1 MLCFVISLSALLI
14 VVALVLLALRLCRKS
29 AVSRAAFAGRWRM
42 SGGCADYVCF
52 DSDGVGYFESGGNIE
67 TFSFRIL
74 CDRLVLEQNCRKIRY
89 RCEFRPDGTLRLTN
103 GRERLVL
110 SRA

>member
-1 MLCFVISLSALLI
+1 MLCFVISLAALLL

-29 AVSRAAFAGRWRM
+29 TVSRAAFAGRWRM
-42 SGGCADYVCF
+42 SGGSAEYACF
-52 DSDGVGYFESGGNIE
+52 DRDGVGYFERGGNIE

-74 CDRLVLEQNCRKIRY
+74 CNRLVLEQNCRKIRY
-89 RCEFRPDGTLRLTN
+89 RFRFSDNDTLLLTN
-103 GRERLVL
+103 GSERLML